1 MNKSMNCKEIGE
13 KIELSEF
20 TTRTILC
27 RQEFNK
33 YVTCH
38 KSKCN
43 YIRISYKIGLGFLY
57 DLLNILELK
66 RLRKQ
71 QENVKEWINE
81 YTGVL

>member
-1 MNKSMNCKEIGE
+1 MNKSMDCKEIGE
-13 KIELSEF
+13 KIELSAC
-20 TTRTILC
+20 TTRAILC

-43 YIRISYKIGLGFLY
+43 YVRISYKIGLGFLY

-71 QENVKEWINE
+71 KEKVKEWINE

>member
-1 MNKSMNCKEIGE
+1 MNKSMDCKEIGE
-13 KIELSEF
+13 KIKLSTC
-20 TTRTILC
+20 TTRAILC

-43 YIRISYKIGLGFLY
+43 YVRISYKIGLGFLY

-71 QENVKEWINE
+71 KEKVKEWINE
-81 YTGVL
+81 YTRVL